1 MPTCGPKRTVLWLW
15 CGVVAPPPSYNTPVL
30 TTALTTTCTHVTAA
44 VWGVVAA
51 GPGAQ
56 CDGEDWFSIS
66 TIPQLDYTT
75 IHVYERHM
83 ELLPRPSGAVPYRA
97 ACCGVQVG
105 CTGCSGSK

>member
-1 MPTCGPKRTVLWLW
+1 MH
-15 CGVVAPPPSYNTPVL
+15 APQPLQHAYALPPFNIFIL
-30 TTALTTTCTHVTAA
+30 AA
-44 VWGVVAA
+44 AAAAAA

-83 ELLPRPSGAVPYRA
+83 ELLPRPSGASMHHVFHPHCVSHA
-97 ACCGVQVG
+97 AIIL
-105 CTGCSGSK
+105 

>member
-1 MPTCGPKRTVLWLW
+1 MLILLTC
-15 CGVVAPPPSYNTPVL
+15 
-30 TTALTTTCTHVTAA
+30 AA
-44 VWGVVAA
+44 AA

-83 ELLPRPSGAVPYRA
+83 ELLPRPSGVFLLLYLLCYCVILFCCRISTPDLRLHCQA
-97 ACCGVQVG
+97 ALLHVSGVVCCIEAASNTQLQKIT
-105 CTGCSGSK
+105 CH